1 MNDIAMTVIGNV
13 VNDVEMRF
21 TPSGEPV
28 AKFRVAS
35 STRRYDRV
43 HERWVDGDTHYL
55 SVSCWRGLAHN
66 IVQSVK
72 KGMPVIVVGRLRSRQ
87 VERQCGDT
95 RHITTFHDIEASAVG
110 PDLSRGIADFERIRR
125 TAVTES
131 EQRELADDMEVE
143 RMVAEDASLE
153 DVALDVDL
161 ETGEILEP
169 VS

>member
-13 VNDVEMRF
+13 VNDVEIRF
-21 TPSGEPV
+21 TPSREPV
-28 AKFRVAS
+28 AKFRVAA

-87 VERQCGDT
+87 VEREVGET
-95 RHITTFHDIEASAVG
+95 RYLTTFHDIEASAVG

-125 TAVTES
+125 TSVTES
-131 EQRELADDMEVE
+131 EERELADAMESE
-143 RMVAEDASLE
+143 RIAAEDA
-153 DVALDVDL
+153 ALDDESLKVDL
-161 ETGEILEP
+161 ATGEILEP